1 MSQRNGHHMK
11 HHMKKCF
18 PPLKPIVCEP
28 VNVVKNHFHPQIQPV
43 IHPVQIINKHH
54 PVPVPVH
61 EWVVSET
68 EEVVGGANTGMYGMN
83 GMNGMNGVAGAS
95 TMNGVGGM
103 NTMNGVGGMYGKDCN
118 RNRRR
123 R

>member
-1 MSQRNGHHMK
+1 MSQRSG

-28 VNVVKNHFHPQIQPV
+28 VNVVKNHYHPQIQPV

-61 EWVVSET
+61 EWVVAET
-68 EEVVGGANTGMYGMN
+68 EEVVGGMST
-83 GMNGMNGVAGAS
+83 GMNGMNGVAGTS

-103 NTMNGVGGMYGKDCN
+103 NTMNNGMGGMYGKGCHHD
-118 RNRRR
+118 RNRRGR